1 LRTVLCE
8 SRKRREPAVLAEV
21 SGSVEI
27 RADKRRGK
35 MTIIVQPDSKD
46 LEPKEHHVPQ
56 DKHLLVHA
64 GDHVE
69 AGDRLCDG
77 PLVPHDILRIKGEEA
92 MFNYHLQEV
101 QAVYR
106 SQNVGINDKHLE
118 IILAQM
124 LRKVRVEQP
133 GDSKFLPYEVV
144 DKFKFRQENERMAKC
159 VRISEPGDSEYHD
172 GQIVSKEEL
181 NEKNAELEAAG
192 KAPAKGK
199 RPKPAT
205 ASTLLL
211 GITKA

>member
-1 LRTVLCE
+1 
-8 SRKRREPAVLAEV
+8 
-21 SGSVEI
+21 
-27 RADKRRGK
+27 
-35 MTIIVQPDSKD
+35 
-46 LEPKEHHVPQ
+46 
-56 DKHLLVHA
+56 
-64 GDHVE
+64 
-69 AGDRLCDG
+69 
-77 PLVPHDILRIKGEEA
+77 
-92 MFNYHLQEV
+92 
-101 QAVYR
+101 
-106 SQNVGINDKHLE
+106 
-118 IILAQM
+118 
-124 LRKVRVEQP
+124 P

-211 GITKA
+211 GITKAWLQSESFTSAASFQETTKVLTEAALAGMVDKLTGLKENVILGHLIPAGTGFKPYQELAVDVRGEPIPEPKTEVRVPIEPPVAAAVTELAAASEDAAG